1 MQSGYVLTVTQLNEY
16 VAGLLQRDVLLRSL
30 SVRGEVSGLKRHSSG
45 HVYFTL
51 KDGGALVRCVMFRQ
65 DAMQCGVAF
74 SDGMEIVAQGHAALY
89 ARDGQYQFYVKTVTG
104 EGEGELYRRFLM
116 MKTRLQARGW
126 FDEAHKKPIPR
137 FPRRIG
143 IVTSNTGAAVRD
155 IIKIIESRTSLT
167 DMIVFPVL
175 VQGSEAAADIA
186 ATIDMINRDFDDID
200 TLIVGRGGGSM
211 EDLWAFNEE
220 IVARA
225 IYRSRI
231 PVISAV
237 GHEIDFTIADFV
249 ADRRAETPTAA
260 AEMAVPNIR
269 ELMQRAE
276 SWQNSLMAD
285 LKKKVSYADLRA
297 EKLFAEM
304 RHVLQGRVNAYRHEL
319 ESCRLLLDENHP
331 YRVLRKGYAVL
342 EDAAGRNLASIGDLR
357 DGQSYRL
364 KLKDGSATFRVTELA
379 VTKEERNDDI

>member
-1 MQSGYVLTVTQLNEY
+1 MALKPITVTQLNQY
-16 VAGLLQRDVLLRSL
+16 ISRVLTTDPLLGNLTVT
-30 SVRGEVSGLKRHSSG
+30 GEISNLKYHSSG
-45 HVYFTL
+45 HLYFSI
-51 KDGGALVRCVMFRQ
+51 
-65 DAMQCGVAF
+65 
-74 SDGMEIVAQGHAALY
+74 SDENSKINCFFPAQY
-89 ARDGQYQFYVKTVTG
+89 ARGLHYELGDGLAVIIHGYLNVYKKGGTYTLFVRSIEIAG
-104 EGEGELYRRFLM
+104 EGNLAMAFQMLKEKLDAEGL
-116 MKTRLQARGW
+116 
-126 FDEAHKKPIPR
+126 FDPAHKKTIPR

-186 ATIDMINRDFDDID
+186 ATIDMINRNFDNID

-260 AEMAVPNIR
+260 AEMAVPDIR

-276 SWQNSLMAD
+276 SWQNSLMED

>member
-1 MQSGYVLTVTQLNEY
+1 MALKPITVTQLNHY
-16 VAGLLQRDVLLRSL
+16 ISRVLTTDPLLGNLTVT
-30 SVRGEVSGLKRHSSG
+30 GEISNLKYHSSG
-45 HVYFTL
+45 HLYFSI
-51 KDGGALVRCVMFRQ
+51 
-65 DAMQCGVAF
+65 
-74 SDGMEIVAQGHAALY
+74 SDENSKINCFFPAQY
-89 ARDGQYQFYVKTVTG
+89 ARGLHYELGDGLAVIIHGYLNVYKKGGTYTLFIRSIEIAG
-104 EGEGELYRRFLM
+104 EGNLAMAFQMLKEKLDAEGL
-116 MKTRLQARGW
+116 
-126 FDEAHKKPIPR
+126 FDPAHKKPIPR

-304 RHVLQGRVNAYRHEL
+304 RHVLQGRVNAYWHEL

>member
-1 MQSGYVLTVTQLNEY
+1 MALKPITVTQLNHY
-16 VAGLLQRDVLLRSL
+16 ISRVLTTDPLLGNLTVT
-30 SVRGEVSGLKRHSSG
+30 GEISNLKYHSSG
-45 HVYFTL
+45 HLYFSI
-51 KDGGALVRCVMFRQ
+51 
-65 DAMQCGVAF
+65 
-74 SDGMEIVAQGHAALY
+74 SDENSKINCFFPAQY
-89 ARDGQYQFYVKTVTG
+89 ARGLHYELGDGLAVIIHGYLNVYKKGGTYTLFIRSIEIAG
-104 EGEGELYRRFLM
+104 EGNLAMAFQMLKEKLDAEGL
-116 MKTRLQARGW
+116 
-126 FDEAHKKPIPR
+126 FDPAHKKPIPR

-225 IYRSRI
+225 VYRSRI

-260 AEMAVPNIR
+260 AEMAVPDIR

-342 EDAAGRNLASIGDLR
+342 EDAAGRNLASINDLR

>member
-1 MQSGYVLTVTQLNEY
+1 MALKPITVTQLNHY
-16 VAGLLQRDVLLRSL
+16 ISRVLTTDPLLGNLTVT
-30 SVRGEVSGLKRHSSG
+30 GEISNLKYHSSG
-45 HVYFTL
+45 HLYFSI
-51 KDGGALVRCVMFRQ
+51 
-65 DAMQCGVAF
+65 
-74 SDGMEIVAQGHAALY
+74 SDENSKINCFFPAQY
-89 ARDGQYQFYVKTVTG
+89 ARGLHYELGDGLAVIIHGYLNVYKKGGTYTLFIRSIEIAG
-104 EGEGELYRRFLM
+104 EGNLAMAFQMLKEKLDAEGLFNP
-116 MKTRLQARGW
+116 
-126 FDEAHKKPIPR
+126 AHKKPIPR

-237 GHEIDFTIADFV
+237 GHEIDLTIADFV

>member
-1 MQSGYVLTVTQLNEY
+1 MALKPITVTQLNHY
-16 VAGLLQRDVLLRSL
+16 ISRVLTTDPLLGNLTVT
-30 SVRGEVSGLKRHSSG
+30 GEISNLKYHSSG
-45 HVYFTL
+45 HLYFSI
-51 KDGGALVRCVMFRQ
+51 
-65 DAMQCGVAF
+65 
-74 SDGMEIVAQGHAALY
+74 SDENSKINCFFPAQY
-89 ARDGQYQFYVKTVTG
+89 ARGLHYELGDGLAVIIHGYLNVYKKGGTYTLFVRSIEIAG
-104 EGEGELYRRFLM
+104 EGNLAMAFQMLKEKLDAEGL
-116 MKTRLQARGW
+116 
-126 FDEAHKKPIPR
+126 FDPAHKKPIPR

-167 DMIVFPVL
+167 NMIVFPVL

-260 AEMAVPNIR
+260 AEMAVPDIR

-342 EDAAGRNLASIGDLR
+342 EDAAGRNLASISDLR

>member
-1 MQSGYVLTVTQLNEY
+1 MALKPITVTQLNHY
-16 VAGLLQRDVLLRSL
+16 ISRVLTTDPLLGNLTVT
-30 SVRGEVSGLKRHSSG
+30 GEISNLKYHSSG
-45 HVYFTL
+45 HLYFSI
-51 KDGGALVRCVMFRQ
+51 
-65 DAMQCGVAF
+65 
-74 SDGMEIVAQGHAALY
+74 SDENSKINCFFPAQY
-89 ARDGQYQFYVKTVTG
+89 ARGLHYELGDGLAVIIHGYLNVYKKGGTYTLFVRSIEIAG
-104 EGEGELYRRFLM
+104 EGNLAMAFQMLKEKLDAEGL
-116 MKTRLQARGW
+116 
-126 FDEAHKKPIPR
+126 FDPAHKKPIPP

-155 IIKIIESRTSLT
+155 IIRIIESRTSLT

>member
-1 MQSGYVLTVTQLNEY
+1 MALKPITVTQLNHY
-16 VAGLLQRDVLLRSL
+16 ISRVLTTDPLLGNLTVT
-30 SVRGEVSGLKRHSSG
+30 GEISNLKYHSSG
-45 HVYFTL
+45 HLYFSI
-51 KDGGALVRCVMFRQ
+51 
-65 DAMQCGVAF
+65 
-74 SDGMEIVAQGHAALY
+74 SDENSKINCFFPAQY
-89 ARDGQYQFYVKTVTG
+89 ARGLHYELGDGLAVIIHGYLNVYKKGGTYTLFVRSIEIAG
-104 EGEGELYRRFLM
+104 EGNLAMAFQMLKEKLDAEGL
-116 MKTRLQARGW
+116 
-126 FDEAHKKPIPR
+126 FDPAHKKPIPR

-225 IYRSRI
+225 VYRSRI

-342 EDAAGRNLASIGDLR
+342 EDAAGRNLASISDLR

>member
-1 MQSGYVLTVTQLNEY
+1 MALKPITVTQLNHY
-16 VAGLLQRDVLLRSL
+16 ISRVLTTDPLLGNLTVT
-30 SVRGEVSGLKRHSSG
+30 GEISNLKYHSSG
-45 HVYFTL
+45 HLYFSI
-51 KDGGALVRCVMFRQ
+51 
-65 DAMQCGVAF
+65 
-74 SDGMEIVAQGHAALY
+74 SDENSKINCFFPAQY
-89 ARDGQYQFYVKTVTG
+89 ARGLHYELGDGLAVIIHGYLNVYKKGGTYTLFVRSIEIAG
-104 EGEGELYRRFLM
+104 EGNLAMAFQMLKEKLDAEGL
-116 MKTRLQARGW
+116 
-126 FDEAHKKPIPR
+126 FDPAHKKPIPR

>member
-1 MQSGYVLTVTQLNEY
+1 MALKPITVTQLNHY
-16 VAGLLQRDVLLRSL
+16 ISRVLTTDPLLGNLTVT
-30 SVRGEVSGLKRHSSG
+30 GEISNLKYHSSG
-45 HVYFTL
+45 HLYFSI
-51 KDGGALVRCVMFRQ
+51 
-65 DAMQCGVAF
+65 
-74 SDGMEIVAQGHAALY
+74 SDENSKINCFFPAQY
-89 ARDGQYQFYVKTVTG
+89 ARGLHYELGDGLAVIIHGYLNVYKKGGTYTLFVRSIEIAG
-104 EGEGELYRRFLM
+104 EGNLAMAFQMLKEKLDAEGL
-116 MKTRLQARGW
+116 
-126 FDEAHKKPIPR
+126 FDPAHKKPIPR

-237 GHEIDFTIADFV
+237 GHEIDFTLADFV

-260 AEMAVPNIR
+260 AEMAVPDIR

-342 EDAAGRNLASIGDLR
+342 EDAAGRNLASISDLR

>member
-1 MQSGYVLTVTQLNEY
+1 MALKPITVTQLNHY
-16 VAGLLQRDVLLRSL
+16 ISRVLTTDPLLGNLTVT
-30 SVRGEVSGLKRHSSG
+30 GEISNLKYHSSG
-45 HVYFTL
+45 HLYFSI
-51 KDGGALVRCVMFRQ
+51 
-65 DAMQCGVAF
+65 
-74 SDGMEIVAQGHAALY
+74 SDENSKINCFFPAQY
-89 ARDGQYQFYVKTVTG
+89 ARGLHYELGDGLAVIIHGYLNVYKKGGTYTLFIRSIEIAG
-104 EGEGELYRRFLM
+104 EGNLAMAFQMLKEKLDAEGL
-116 MKTRLQARGW
+116 
-126 FDEAHKKPIPR
+126 FDPAHKKPIPR

-249 ADRRAETPTAA
+249 ADRRAETPTTA

-342 EDAAGRNLASIGDLR
+342 EDAAGRNLASIRDLR

>member
-1 MQSGYVLTVTQLNEY
+1 MALKPITVTQLNHY
-16 VAGLLQRDVLLRSL
+16 ISRVLTTDPLLGNLTVT
-30 SVRGEVSGLKRHSSG
+30 GEISNLKYHSSG
-45 HVYFTL
+45 HLYFSI
-51 KDGGALVRCVMFRQ
+51 
-65 DAMQCGVAF
+65 
-74 SDGMEIVAQGHAALY
+74 SDENSKINCFFPAQY
-89 ARDGQYQFYVKTVTG
+89 ARGLHYELGDGLAVIIHGYLNVYKKGGTYTLFVRRIEIAG
-104 EGEGELYRRFLM
+104 EGNLAMAFQMLKEKLDAEGL
-116 MKTRLQARGW
+116 
-126 FDEAHKKPIPR
+126 FDSAHKKPIPR

-186 ATIDMINRDFDDID
+186 ATIDMINRDFDNID

-260 AEMAVPNIR
+260 AEMAVPDIR

-331 YRVLRKGYAVL
+331 YRILRKGYAVL
-342 EDAAGRNLASIGDLR
+342 EDAAGRNLASISDLR

>member
-1 MQSGYVLTVTQLNEY
+1 MALKPITVTQLNHY
-16 VAGLLQRDVLLRSL
+16 ISRVLTTDPLLGNLTVT
-30 SVRGEVSGLKRHSSG
+30 GEISNLKYHSSG
-45 HVYFTL
+45 HLYFSI
-51 KDGGALVRCVMFRQ
+51 
-65 DAMQCGVAF
+65 
-74 SDGMEIVAQGHAALY
+74 SDENSKINCFFPAQY
-89 ARDGQYQFYVKTVTG
+89 ARGLHYELGDGLAVIIHGYLNVYKKGGTYTLFIRSIEIAG
-104 EGEGELYRRFLM
+104 EGNLAMAFQMLKEKLDAEGL
-116 MKTRLQARGW
+116 
-126 FDEAHKKPIPR
+126 FDPAHKKPIPR

-167 DMIVFPVL
+167 DMIVVPVL

-260 AEMAVPNIR
+260 AEMAVPDIR

-297 EKLFAEM
+297 EKMFAEM

>member
-1 MQSGYVLTVTQLNEY
+1 MALKPITVTQLNHY
-16 VAGLLQRDVLLRSL
+16 ISRVLTTDPLLGNLTVT
-30 SVRGEVSGLKRHSSG
+30 GEISNLKYHSSG
-45 HVYFTL
+45 HLYFSI
-51 KDGGALVRCVMFRQ
+51 
-65 DAMQCGVAF
+65 
-74 SDGMEIVAQGHAALY
+74 SDENSKINCFFPAQY
-89 ARDGQYQFYVKTVTG
+89 ARGLHYELGDGLAVIIHGYLNVYKKGGTYTLFVRSIEIAG
-104 EGEGELYRRFLM
+104 EGNLAMAFQMLKEKLDAEGL
-116 MKTRLQARGW
+116 
-126 FDEAHKKPIPR
+126 FDPANKKPIPR

-186 ATIDMINRDFDDID
+186 ATIDMINRDFDNID

-260 AEMAVPNIR
+260 AEMAVPDIR

-331 YRVLRKGYAVL
+331 YRILRKGYAVL
-342 EDAAGRNLASIGDLR
+342 EDAAGRNLASISDLR

>member
-1 MQSGYVLTVTQLNEY
+1 MALKPITVTQLNHY
-16 VAGLLQRDVLLRSL
+16 ISRVLTTDPLLGNLTVT
-30 SVRGEVSGLKRHSSG
+30 GEISNLKYHSSG
-45 HVYFTL
+45 HLYFSI
-51 KDGGALVRCVMFRQ
+51 
-65 DAMQCGVAF
+65 
-74 SDGMEIVAQGHAALY
+74 SDENSKINCFFPAQY
-89 ARDGQYQFYVKTVTG
+89 ARGLHYELGDGLAVIIHGYLNVYKKGGTYTLFVRSIEIAG
-104 EGEGELYRRFLM
+104 EGNLAMAFQMLKEKLDAEGL
-116 MKTRLQARGW
+116 
-126 FDEAHKKPIPR
+126 FDPAHKKPIPR

-331 YRVLRKGYAVL
+331 YRILRKGYAVL
-342 EDAAGRNLASIGDLR
+342 EDAAGRNLASISDLR

>member
-1 MQSGYVLTVTQLNEY
+1 MALKPITVTQLNHY
-16 VAGLLQRDVLLRSL
+16 ISRVLTTDPLLGNLTVT
-30 SVRGEVSGLKRHSSG
+30 GEISNLKYHSSG
-45 HVYFTL
+45 HLYFSI
-51 KDGGALVRCVMFRQ
+51 
-65 DAMQCGVAF
+65 
-74 SDGMEIVAQGHAALY
+74 SDENSKINCFFPAQY
-89 ARDGQYQFYVKTVTG
+89 ARGLHYELGDGLAVIIHGYLNVYKKGGTYTLFIRSIEIAG
-104 EGEGELYRRFLM
+104 EGNLAMAFQMLKEKLDAEGL
-116 MKTRLQARGW
+116 
-126 FDEAHKKPIPR
+126 FDPAHKKTIPR

-155 IIKIIESRTSLT
+155 IIRIIESRTSLT

-260 AEMAVPNIR
+260 AEMAVPDIR

-297 EKLFAEM
+297 EKMFAEM

-364 KLKDGSATFRVTELA
+364 KLKDGSATFRVTEFA